1 LEQNMY
7 ELLIGNWKVNQ
18 FSSNSKN
25 YRSSWIEINL
35 IIIKQLN
42 NYLGENVKTI
52 GWFQF
57 Q

>member
-1 LEQNMY
+1 MY